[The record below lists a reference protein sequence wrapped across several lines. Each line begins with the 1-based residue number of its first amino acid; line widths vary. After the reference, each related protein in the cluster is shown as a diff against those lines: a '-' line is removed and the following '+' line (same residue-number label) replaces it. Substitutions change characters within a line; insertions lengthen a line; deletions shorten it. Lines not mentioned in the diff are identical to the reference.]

1 MPSSF
6 FDANMNVLP
15 LSVEDWQL
23 YSTKGAGLAAHNMT
37 EATKK
42 ALRQMPSDVANG
54 DGVLTAAKKAYKHV
68 YEVFVKYA
76 DHGACDTE
84 PRAVLLGIIEE
95 FTRRRF
101 ETEIDLYWEV

>member
-1 MPSSF
+1 MSY
-6 FDANMNVLP
+6 FDADVRLID
-15 LSVEDWQL
+15 LSDNDWQL
-23 YSTKGAGLAAHNMT
+23 YTMNGSGLAAHNIN

-42 ALRQMPSDVANG
+42 ALREMPEHVASG

-68 YEVFVKYA
+68 YDVLVKYA
-76 DHGACDTE
+76 EYGACDTE
-84 PRAVLLGIIEE
+84 PRGVLVSIIEE